1 MKHVL
6 IVAGDPSADRH
17 GAALVK
23 ALRERDPA
31 VRISALGGVHLKASA
46 DLFLYS
52 LVGVGGFGF
61 WEPMMKLPQLWAA
74 WTAVKTL
81 LKNDRPDLVVPMD
94 YYGFNIHVARA
105 AHRRGIPVIYYVSPQ
120 VWATR
125 PKRIE
130 TLGAAIDKM
139 LVIFPFEADLY
150 QQAGIPV
157 RFVGHPLSERLPS
170 PAPESVVPTIGLLP
184 GSRRGTAARHLPI
197 LIQTATLLRQEFP
210 QARCLLFRPEEI
222 EESFYRP
229 FIAHAPWIEL
239 TTDPSYETRKSLW
252 LAIGV
257 SGTTALENMLLGVPM
272 IIMYK
277 LSFLTYWIARALIR
291 VPSVGIPNI
300 LAGRK
305 VVPELLQDQATPER
319 LTLTAKP
326 LLSDRSLRE
335 AMRKTLLSL
344 RDRLQEGGS
353 ARAAEEILSALP
365 AKAAVS

>member
-1 MKHVL
+1 
-6 IVAGDPSADRH
+6 
-17 GAALVK
+17 
-23 ALRERDPA
+23 
-31 VRISALGGVHLKASA
+31 
-46 DLFLYS
+46 
-52 LVGVGGFGF
+52 
-61 WEPMMKLPQLWAA
+61 
-74 WTAVKTL
+74 
-81 LKNDRPDLVVPMD
+81 
-94 YYGFNIHVARA
+94 
-105 AHRRGIPVIYYVSPQ
+105 
-120 VWATR
+120 
-125 PKRIE
+125 
-130 TLGAAIDKM
+130 
-139 LVIFPFEADLY
+139 
-150 QQAGIPV
+150 
-157 RFVGHPLSERLPS
+157 
-170 PAPESVVPTIGLLP
+170 
-184 GSRRGTAARHLPI
+184 
-197 LIQTATLLRQEFP
+197 
-210 QARCLLFRPEEI
+210 
-222 EESFYRP
+222 
-229 FIAHAPWIEL
+229 
-239 TTDPSYETRKSLW
+239 LW